1 MLHRFSFLVCLL
13 LIINTVC
20 AREFVVYIIGG
31 SKGWTVP
38 SDDQVYNQWA
48 EKSRFQISDSLLFIY
63 QPNQDSV
70 VQVTRDAYDSCNTD
84 EPTAKFTDGHT
95 SFNLDRSGP
104 YYFISGNKDNCH
116 KNQKLIIIVMAD
128 RSNAKTTTTSSP
140 PPSPSVESS
149 PSPTYTGTFEITP
162 APSQDTPGNSASP
175 FASSVLPSAFIVTM
189 FLSLFS

>member
-13 LIINTVC
+13 VIINTVC
-20 AREFVVYIIGG
+20 AREFVVGG

-38 SDDQVYNQWA
+38 SDDQLYNQWA
-48 EKSRFQISDSLLFIY
+48 EKSRFQISDSLLFVY
-63 QPNQDSV
+63 QQNQDSV
-70 VQVTRDAYDSCNTD
+70 LQVTRDAYYSCNTE

-95 SFNLDRSGP
+95 SFKLDRSGP

-116 KNQKLIIIVMAD
+116 KNQKLVIIVMAD
-128 RSNAKTTTTSSP
+128 RSNTKTTTTSSP

-162 APSQDTPGNSASP
+162 APSQDTPGNTASP

>member
-13 LIINTVC
+13 VIINTVC
-20 AREFVVYIIGG
+20 AREFVVGG

-38 SDDQVYNQWA
+38 SDDQLYDQWA

-70 VQVTRDAYDSCNTD
+70 LQVTRDAYDSCNTD

-95 SFNLDRSGP
+95 SFKLDRAGP
-104 YYFISGNKDNCH
+104 YYFMSGNKDNCH
-116 KNQKLIIIVMAD
+116 KNQKLVIIVMAD
-128 RSNAKTTTTSSP
+128 RSNTKTTTTSSP

>member
-1 MLHRFSFLVCLL
+1 MV
-13 LIINTVC
+13 
-20 AREFVVYIIGG
+20 
-31 SKGWTVP
+31 
-38 SDDQVYNQWA
+38 
-48 EKSRFQISDSLLFIY
+48 KSNAVFIY

-70 VQVTRDAYDSCNTD
+70 LQVTRDAYDSCNTD

-116 KNQKLIIIVMAD
+116 KNQKLVIIVMAD
-128 RSNAKTTTTSSP
+128 RSNTKTKATSSP

-162 APSQDTPGNSASP
+162 APSQNIPGNSASL